1 MRRTRL
7 SDVAAVTDVSDEG
20 DLGGMP
26 FLPPAPATL
35 WTDAAAMTSAP
46 AVSGAALVPGIGSM
60 AVVAPA
66 LPAATAATV
75 HSVASPAQNAA
86 VPVGPKGATPDQ
98 VRQAVNATNLSV
110 TGAGVTVGVLS
121 DSFNALGGAAADYG
135 GALPPASQVVVLKDR
150 PAGTDEGRAMMQIV
164 HDLAPGANLDFHTAN
179 PTEQDFANGILAL
192 ANAGC
197 RVICDDVLYFHE
209 PFYQTGVVANAVQTV
224 EQQGVIFLTSA
235 GNSDARGYQAAWNPI
250 QMATVGPTV
259 LRNTQNFGN
268 GSATQTVTIGGNFD
282 RDPRTFVPFVFQW
295 NQPYGAVTS
304 DLEVVL
310 FVNGNVIRRFTRHD
324 NAASEQNDPYIRLAL
339 PRGTTYTIAI
349 QNLSKP
355 NPAGLIPNPGLI
367 KEVAIGNPGLVT
379 INGENSGTTQGHQIS
394 PYALAVG
401 AVDSRNTPKLDGTL
415 QSETF
420 SSTGAGTQLWFNND
434 GSAIPGGPLVYNP
447 LAVSGI
453 DNIATTVDPPPPLT
467 SFAPFFGTSAA
478 APSVAGVAADML
490 QANPNLTFARVKQIL
505 QQTSLP
511 FGDKNIAG
519 AGLVDAAA
527 AVQLALQTAT
537 FATTANLVL
546 RTNALDSTGRN
557 QNLNQNLYRMYNIG
571 SNALLAANQL
581 GRVGSDWGFVT
592 LGGFFDGDTADM
604 LLRNSASG
612 AFQVYNV
619 APNNNIV
626 TNSASLGA
634 VGLDFQV
641 LGFGN
646 FGSFGNTDMMLRN
659 VNTGALQVYNIN
671 NNQITNSASMGAV
684 GLDWQFSGVGNFSS
698 RGTSDMLLRNK
709 DTGGLQVYDINSNA
723 ITGSFFIGNVGLDYE
738 FSGIGNFSS
747 VPGES
752 DLLLRNRST
761 GALQVYNIA
770 NNQLTGSF
778 SLGAVGT
785 DWTFAGVA
793 PVSAAGRSDLVLRN
807 FNTGAFQVYNIAGNT
822 LVGSADLGAPGPDW
836 QLGGF
841 AASTPTGSIGSS
853 GAPLDSTSQPAA
865 MDGSTAQTG
874 TSTFQ
879 LADANGNAVGSP
891 VDPSS
896 FSALMVNPAPP
907 GTTTANMV
915 LRNASTTTAT
925 YEIYN
930 LGANRILAGY
940 PLAQVGSDWGFVTLG
955 NFNLSD
961 PSDMLLRNS
970 TSGTFLVYDIIDNN
984 IISSTSLGAVGVEWQ
999 PMGFGT
1005 FGTFSTLGETDMMLR
1020 DVNTGDLQVYQID
1033 NNEITASAFLGT
1045 IGLEWQFSGIGNW
1058 GSSGTSDLLVRNSN
1072 TGDLEVHNISD
1083 NQIYDSAFLGTV
1095 GLEWQFSGVGNFS
1108 SVLGESDLLL
1118 RNSNTGELRVYN
1130 ISNNEIIGS
1139 ESLGKVGLD
1148 WQFAGVAPVSDP
1160 GASDLVLRNVNTG
1173 IFQVYNI
1180 ANNQLTGSAPLGAVG
1195 VEWQLGG
1202 FAPTISLPPDV
1213 ITQPE
1218 ALAGSTSQLVQAM
1231 AGFGCGAA
1239 DASNTIPFGA
1249 ETSQQTFLATPQH
1262 A

>member
-7 SDVAAVTDVSDEG
+7 SDVTAVTDVSDGG
-20 DLGGMP
+20 DLEGMS
-26 FLPPAPATL
+26 FLPLAPATRL
-35 WTDAAAMTSAP
+35 PDAAAVTSAP
-46 AVSGAALVPGIGSM
+46 AVSGAALLPGIGSM
-60 AVVAPA
+60 TVVAPA
-66 LPAATAATV
+66 LPAAAAASV
-75 HSVASPAQNAA
+75 HSVESPVQNAA
-86 VPVGPKGATPDQ
+86 ANAVGPAGATPDQ
-98 VRQAVNATNLSV
+98 VRQALNATNLNV

-135 GALPPASQVVVLKDR
+135 GALPPASQVVVLQDR
-150 PAGTDEGRAMMQIV
+150 PGGTDEGRAMMQIV
-164 HDLAPGANLDFHTAN
+164 HDVAPGANLDFHTAN

-197 RVICDDVLYFHE
+197 RVICDDVIYFHE
-209 PFYQTGVVANAVQTV
+209 PFYQTGVVAKAVQTV

-250 QMATVGPTV
+250 QMATVGRTV

-268 GSATQTVTIGGNFD
+268 GSPTQTVTIAGNPMD
-282 RDPRTFVPFVFQW
+282 RAVNFVVQW
-295 NQPYGAVTS
+295 NQPYGKVTS
-304 DLEVVL
+304 DLEVVV
-310 FVNGNVIRRFTRHD
+310 FVNNNVFLQRTRH
-324 NAASEQNDPYIRLAL
+324 NNIPSQQNDPFIRFLL
-339 PRGTTYTIAI
+339 PRGSTYTIAI
-349 QNLSKP
+349 QNL
-355 NPAGLIPNPGLI
+355 AGPDPGLI
-367 KEVAIGNPGLVT
+367 KEAAIGSAGLVT
-379 INGENSGTTQGHQIS
+379 IQGENSGTTQGHQIS
-394 PYALAVG
+394 PYALAEG
-401 AVDSRNTPKLDGTL
+401 AVDSKNTPNLSGTL
-415 QSETF
+415 QSENF

-453 DNIATTVDPPPPLT
+453 DNIATTVNPPPPLT

-478 APSVAGVAADML
+478 APSVAGVVADML

-505 QQTSLP
+505 QQTALP
-511 FGDKNIAG
+511 FGDQNIAG
-519 AGLVDAAA
+519 AGLVNAAA

-546 RTNALDSTGRN
+546 RTNALDPAG
-557 QNLNQNLYRMYNIG
+557 LNQTLNQSLYRMYNVG
-571 SNALLAANQL
+571 SNALLAAAQL

-619 APNNNIV
+619 APNNNII

-634 VGLDFQV
+634 VGLDFQT

-659 VNTGALQVYNIN
+659 VNTGALQVYNIS
-671 NNQITNSASMGAV
+671 NNQITNSASMGTV

-698 RGTSDMLLRNK
+698 RGTSDMLLRNSN
-709 DTGGLQVYDINSNA
+709 TGGLQVYDINSNA
-723 ITGSFFIGNVGLDYE
+723 ITNSFFIGNVGLDYE
-738 FSGIGNFSS
+738 FSGVGNFSS

-785 DWTFAGVA
+785 DWKFAGVA
-793 PVSAAGRSDLVLRN
+793 PVSAPGASDLVLRN
-807 FNTGAFQVYNIAGNT
+807 FNTGAFQAYNIAGNT
-822 LVGSADLGAPGPDW
+822 LVGSASLGAPGPDW

-841 AASTPTGSIGSS
+841 AASTPAGSIGSS
-853 GAPLDSTSQPAA
+853 GAPLNSSSEPAA
-865 MDGSTAQTG
+865 MNGSTTQTG

-891 VDPSS
+891 VDSSS
-896 FSALMVNPAPP
+896 FSSSMINPAPP
-907 GTTTANMV
+907 DATTANMV
-915 LRNASTTTAT
+915 LRNASNSAAT

-930 LGANRILAGY
+930 LGVNSILAGY

-955 NFNLSD
+955 NFNSSD

-970 TSGTFLVYDIIDNN
+970 ASGTFLVYDIIDNN
-984 IISSTSLGAVGVEWQ
+984 IISSTSLGTVGVEWQ

-1005 FGTFSTLGETDMMLR
+1005 FGAFSMLGETDMILR

-1108 SVLGESDLLL
+1108 GVPGESDLLL

-1130 ISNNEIIGS
+1130 ISNNEITGS

-1173 IFQVYNI
+1173 TFQVYNI
-1180 ANNQLTGSAPLGAVG
+1180 ANNHLTGSTPLGAVG

-1202 FAPTISLPPDV
+1202 FAPTISLPPDF
-1213 ITQPE
+1213 TQPE
-1218 ALAGSTSQLVQAM
+1218 GLAGSTSQLVQAM
-1231 AGFGCGAA
+1231 AGFGGGAA
-1239 DASNTIPFGA
+1239 DTSNTVPLGA
-1249 ETSQQTFLATPQH
+1249 DTSQQTFLTTPH